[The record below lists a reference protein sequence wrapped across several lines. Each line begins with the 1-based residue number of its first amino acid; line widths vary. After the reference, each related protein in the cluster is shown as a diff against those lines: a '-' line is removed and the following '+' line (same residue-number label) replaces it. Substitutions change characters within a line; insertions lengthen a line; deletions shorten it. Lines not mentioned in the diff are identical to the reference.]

1 MHIRALVLGCVAAM
15 AMLAFAPVTMADPAP
30 NICVLDL
37 SQPVTVD
44 HALDVTAPTCDAAV
58 LNVSE
63 AVPISPDG
71 EDEPI
76 AACVPKSL
84 AHFDFASYRQ
94 HVDPGR
100 CSA

>member
-1 MHIRALVLGCVAAM
+1 MHIRAFVGAALL
-15 AMLAFAPVTMADPAP
+15 ALCALAFAPVAMADPAP
-30 NICVLDL
+30 NICVLNL
-37 SQPVTVD
+37 SQPDTIE
-44 HALDVTAPTCDAAV
+44 HAIDTRAPTCDAAV
-58 LNVSE
+58 LDVSE
-63 AVPISPDG
+63 AVPIMPDG

-84 AHFDFASYRQ
+84 THFDFASYRQ